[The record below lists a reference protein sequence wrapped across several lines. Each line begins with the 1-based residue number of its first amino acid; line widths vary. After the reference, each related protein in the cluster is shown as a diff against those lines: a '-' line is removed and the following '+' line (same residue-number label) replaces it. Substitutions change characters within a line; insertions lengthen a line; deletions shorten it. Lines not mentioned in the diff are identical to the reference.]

1 MNKFYF
7 DKEAASKAIG
17 FIEMFCTHTKG
28 ELSGDPLILED
39 WQKKIIGDLFGWKN
53 KKTNLRKYRTA
64 LVMVARKN
72 GKSTLCA
79 ALGLYMLFADEEKG
93 SEIYSA
99 AGDRQQAG
107 IVFEIAKQM
116 ILNNKELT
124 KRAKVFRNS
133 ITNESKGNF
142 YQAISSDSKTKH
154 GINSNCL
161 IFDELHTQPNRDL
174 WDTLTTSVGARRQ
187 PLTIAITTA
196 GYDRQS
202 ICYEI
207 YNYAKKVK
215 DKIIKDDTFYSAIYE
230 ADIDDDIQAIKT
242 FKKANPNYG
251 ISLKKEYMKR
261 EAQRAV
267 DVPSYQNTFKRLML
281 NIWTDSLTAWIGAKE
296 WEACEGEIDLE
307 KLKGKPCWAGL
318 DLASTRDI
326 SALVLLFKEDD
337 KFIIL
342 PFCFIPEENA
352 KKRSEKDKVDY
363 VTWIRDK
370 HIFTTSG
377 DVADYNF
384 IKQKI
389 IELGSTYNIQSIA
402 YDRWMASMLVLDL
415 INNEGVEMA
424 PFGQGFRSMS
434 APTKELEKL
443 ILGEQIIHNGNPVMS
458 WMLSNVAI
466 QEDPA
471 GNIKPNK
478 AKSTEKIDGIVALIM
493 ALGEYMT
500 SEDVDSVYDQRGLL
514 VL

>member
-1 MNKFYF
+1 M
-7 DKEAASKAIG
+7 
-17 FIEMFCTHTKG
+17 
-28 ELSGDPLILED
+28 
-39 WQKKIIGDLFGWKN
+39 
-53 KKTNLRKYRTA
+53 
-64 LVMVARKN
+64 
-72 GKSTLCA
+72 
-79 ALGLYMLFADEEKG
+79 
-93 SEIYSA
+93 
-99 AGDRQQAG
+99 
-107 IVFEIAKQM
+107 
-116 ILNNKELT
+116 
-124 KRAKVFRNS
+124 
-133 ITNESKGNF
+133 
-142 YQAISSDSKTKH
+142 
-154 GINSNCL
+154 
-161 IFDELHTQPNRDL
+161 
-174 WDTLTTSVGARRQ
+174 
-187 PLTIAITTA
+187 
-196 GYDRQS
+196 
-202 ICYEI
+202 
-207 YNYAKKVK
+207 
-215 DKIIKDDTFYSAIYE
+215 
-230 ADIDDDIQAIKT
+230 
-242 FKKANPNYG
+242 
-251 ISLKKEYMKR
+251 
-261 EAQRAV
+261 
-267 DVPSYQNTFKRLML
+267 
-281 NIWTDSLTAWIGAKE
+281 
-296 WEACEGEIDLE
+296 
-307 KLKGKPCWAGL
+307 
-318 DLASTRDI
+318 
-326 SALVLLFKEDD
+326 
-337 KFIIL
+337 
-342 PFCFIPEENA
+342 
-352 KKRSEKDKVDY
+352 DY